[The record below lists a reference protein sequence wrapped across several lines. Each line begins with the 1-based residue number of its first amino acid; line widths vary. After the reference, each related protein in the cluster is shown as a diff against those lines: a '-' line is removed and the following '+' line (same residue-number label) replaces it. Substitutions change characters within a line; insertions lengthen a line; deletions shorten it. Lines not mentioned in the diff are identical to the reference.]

1 MMSEVGKPVTRGKGE
16 GKGGL
21 EDGLQVEAR
30 LPGETEAPLVSSP
43 TTGEGAGPR
52 GGADR
57 VSSVLDTM
65 FSHIS

>member
-30 LPGETEAPLVSSP
+30 LPGETEAPLVSTP

-52 GGADR
+52 GGR
-57 VSSVLDTM
+57 QSSVLDTM